1 MAIVVRFIAD
11 ATNFLK
17 GVEESISATEL
28 FSKRSTREFAQ
39 VTKAVGAW
47 SAATASAMAAAG
59 AAMVKSSA
67 ESAKQIQN
75 LAQVANAS
83 TTEFQKY
90 AYAAQQVGV
99 EQDKFSDIVKDVND
113 RIGDF
118 IATGAGP
125 MVDFFEQVAPKIG
138 VTIDQFRKL
147 SGPQALQL
155 YYDSLQK
162 ANLSQQDMTFYLEA
176 MASDTTSLIPLLR
189 DSGQGFKEAA
199 DEADRLG
206 LVMSEID
213 VQRMAQLDTRMTAL
227 GASVEAAR
235 NQFAAG
241 FMPAVEGSVN
251 AILDLASETGDFKA
265 VGTSAMNAMVSAIG
279 FVMDAVQGARVAFKG
294 LSILGP
300 SIGAAFVTAFELVMK
315 SNANMI
321 DFIIKGANM
330 AIAAINKIS
339 PVAIEPINFRA
350 SESAAVQFV
359 TKLGDTTR
367 GVVVQMQEELK
378 EMAMQRL
385 PSDTLRQYVDDAIAE
400 GERLAQETG
409 KQSTGGT
416 GLKTGGEETTKD
428 IDAERERQKQRL
440 EVLRSALTGE
450 EEILAAKFASEIE
463 ALQVH
468 RENLL
473 INEEEYQQIV
483 KAKQQQFMDDI
494 AGIRERGMSE
504 QERIMSMSLA
514 AQSAMVIGELGNM
527 FSAFGSH
534 SKKMNKAAQVFGATS
549 AFISTLQGQAEA
561 LKLPFPANLAAAAK
575 VGSVGFGFVSAIK
588 SAGSGGGSSGS
599 SGPASAG
606 TAVSTAPPPNTFNVA
621 ISGLSP
627 DQMFSGRQFGDII
640 GVINERLRAGDRL
653 EGISA

>member
-17 GVEESISATEL
+17 GVEESISATNL
-28 FSKRSTREFAQ
+28 FSKKSTAEFAK

-67 ESAKQIQN
+67 ESAKQLQN
-75 LAQVANAS
+75 LSQVANAS

-90 AYAAQQVGV
+90 AYAAAQVGI

-118 IATGAGP
+118 VATGAGP
-125 MVDFFEQVAPKIG
+125 MVDFFEQIAPKVG
-138 VTIDQFRKL
+138 VTAEQFRKL

-162 ANLSQQDMTFYLEA
+162 ANLSQQDMTFFLEA
-176 MASDTTSLIPLLR
+176 MASDTTALIPLLR
-189 DSGQGFKEAA
+189 DGGKGFAEAA

-213 VQRMAQLDTRMTAL
+213 VQRMAQLDTRMKAL
-227 GASVEAAR
+227 GASVEAAK

-251 AILDLASETGDFKA
+251 AVLDLAGETGNFKD
-265 VGTSAMNAMVSAIG
+265 VGTTAMNAMVSAIG

-315 SNANMI
+315 SNANMV

-367 GVVVQMQEELK
+367 GVVVQMQDELK

-385 PSDTLRQYVDDAIAE
+385 PSDTLRQYVDEAIAE

-409 KQSTGGT
+409 TQKTGGGT
-416 GLKTGGEETTKD
+416 GLKTTDEEKD
-428 IDAERERQKQRL
+428 AIEKERERQRTRI
-440 EVLRSALTGE
+440 EVLRQAMTSE
-450 EEILAAKFASEIE
+450 EEIRAAKFAREMEELALHNENKIFQEGEYE
-463 ALQVH
+463 AL
-468 RENLL
+468 
-473 INEEEYQQIV
+473 V
-483 KAKQQQFMDDI
+483 KAKNEQFMADI
-494 AGIRERGMSE
+494 ADIRERGMTE
-504 QERIMSMSLA
+504 QERIMSMSMA

-527 FSAFGSH
+527 FAAFGTH
-534 SKKMNKAAQVFGATS
+534 SKKMNKAAQIFGATS

-575 VGSVGFGFVSAIK
+575 VGAVGMGFVSAIK
-588 SAGSGGGSSGS
+588 SAGSGGSSSG
-599 SGPASAG
+599 GGTASAG
-606 TAVSTAPPPNTFNVA
+606 TAVAATPPPNTFNVN
-621 ISGLSP
+621 ISGMNP